1 MQDQSAL
8 IKRAKK
14 GDETAFSELV
24 KATEASVYRYL
35 YAMVKSH
42 EDALDLS
49 QETYLRLWRTLG
61 SYRGDCSPTTWIL
74 RIAKNT
80 AIDHIRKTAKTR
92 DVISL
97 TYPDKDGVETSVEL
111 PDSDTDANPQ
121 EALSRKQTREA
132 VRKAILS
139 LPEEQRDVIILRE
152 FEDLSYEEIAARLS
166 LEIGTVKS
174 RLSRARHAIKDFL
187 ISGNFL

>member
-80 AIDHIRKTAKTR
+80 AIDHIRKTAKTG
-92 DVISL
+92 DVIPL
-97 TYPDKDGVETSVEL
+97 TYPDKDGIETSFDL
-111 PDSDTDANPQ
+111 PDTDTDANPE

-139 LPEEQRDVIILRE
+139 LPEEQRDVIVLRE

>member
-1 MQDQSAL
+1 MRDL
-8 IKRAKK
+8 NELMKRAKK

-35 YAMVKSH
+35 YTLVKNR

-49 QETYLRLWRTLG
+49 QETYMKLWRTLG

-80 AIDHIRKTAKTR
+80 AIDHIRKTSKTG
-92 DVISL
+92 DILPL
-97 TYPDKDGVETSVEL
+97 TYPDKDGIETSFDL
-111 PDSDTDANPQ
+111 PDTDTDANPE

-132 VRKAILS
+132 VRRAILS

-174 RLSRARHAIKDFL
+174 RLSRARQAIKEFL
-187 ISGNFL
+187 ISGNLL

>member
-1 MQDQSAL
+1 MHDLSEL
-8 IKRAKK
+8 MKRAKK

-24 KATEASVYRYL
+24 RETEASVYRYL
-35 YAMVKSH
+35 YTLIKNR

-49 QETYLRLWRTLG
+49 QETYLKLWRTLG

-80 AIDHIRKTAKTR
+80 AIDHLRKTAKTG
-92 DVISL
+92 DTL
-97 TYPDKDGVETSVEL
+97 PLAHTDKDGNETSFDL
-111 PDSDTDANPQ
+111 PDTDVDANPEQ
-121 EALSRKQTREA
+121 ALARMQTRAA

-139 LPEEQRDVIILRE
+139 LPEEQRDVIVLRE
-152 FEDLSYEEIAARLS
+152 FEGLSYEEIAARLS

>member
-1 MQDQSAL
+1 MHDL
-8 IKRAKK
+8 NELMKRAKK

-24 KATEASVYRYL
+24 RETEASVYRYL
-35 YAMVKSH
+35 YAAVKNR

-49 QETYLRLWRTLG
+49 QETYLKLWRTLG
-61 SYRGDCSPTTWIL
+61 SYRGDCAPTTWIL

-80 AIDHIRKTAKTR
+80 AIDHIRKTSKTG
-92 DVISL
+92 DPLPLAHSG
-97 TYPDKDGVETSVEL
+97 KDGEEISADL
-111 PDSDTDANPQ
+111 PDTDVDANPT
-121 EALSRKQTREA
+121 EALLRKQTREA

-139 LPEEQRDVIILRE
+139 LPEEQRDVIVLRE
-152 FEDLSYEEIAARLS
+152 FQNLSYEEIAARLS